1 MSHLILW
8 PHVVLLYRGYINMP
22 LVPLSH
28 SCTLSTVFP
37 KISNT
42 LCSLSHL
49 TIWQDSSRNA
59 DNRIFI
65 SRWETHRTL
74 SYFTFFHYY
83 LRQGCSPPARLC
95 DSWRLFVFLLAK
107 SFKKLWKV
115 FDDMPNKYVDIG
127 TRKIPFNFVT
137 FDLITT
143 TCTAFVLDYG
153 CKSQYV
159 WKWDACWSS
168 LFLVTVV
175 LHASTSWPMCCK
187 NTSKFPDIN
196 NTGELVAVQCHQLLL

>member
-127 TRKIPFNFVT
+127 TRKIPFNFCDVWPYYYYLYCICTRLWLQVT
-137 FDLITT
+137 ICLEMGCLLEFFVFSNHCV
-143 TCTAFVLDYG
+143 TCLNIMAYVL
-153 CKSQYV
+153 
-159 WKWDACWSS
+159 
-168 LFLVTVV
+168 
-175 LHASTSWPMCCK
+175 
-187 NTSKFPDIN
+187 
-196 NTGELVAVQCHQLLL
+196 